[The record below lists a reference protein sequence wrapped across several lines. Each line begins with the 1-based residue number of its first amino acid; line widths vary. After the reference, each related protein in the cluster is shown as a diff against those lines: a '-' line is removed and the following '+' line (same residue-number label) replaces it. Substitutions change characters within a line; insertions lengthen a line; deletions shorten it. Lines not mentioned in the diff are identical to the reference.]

1 MNFLLDTN
9 AISEGRRLSPDQGF
23 MAWLERQADETLFIS
38 ALSIGELR
46 RGLLLLPD
54 GPRRA
59 MVDAWLIQTL
69 QGFADRTLPIDE
81 AVASAWAELSV
92 ALRRAG
98 QVVGAVD
105 ELIAAT
111 ALANDLVI
119 VTRNVRH
126 FEPTGC
132 RLICPWTEA

>member
-1 MNFLLDTN
+1 
-9 AISEGRRLSPDQGF
+9 
-23 MAWLERQADETLFIS
+23 
-38 ALSIGELR
+38 
-46 RGLLLLPD
+46 
-54 GPRRA
+54 

-81 AVASAWAELSV
+81 PVASAWAELSV
-92 ALRRAG
+92 ALRRSG

-111 ALANDLVI
+111 ALANDLTV

>member
-9 AISEGRRLSPDQGF
+9 AVSEGRRQSPDQGF
-23 MAWLERQADETLFIS
+23 MAWLERQADEALFVS

-59 MVDAWLIQTL
+59 MVDAWLTQTL

-111 ALANDLVI
+111 ALANDLVV